1 MLSNFHTHTQFC
13 DGKSSAEEMVISAIN
28 AGFTSIGFS
37 GHGYTDFDLSYCM
50 KDTDGYIKEIKRLR
64 DKYGSDIQVYVGVEE
79 DAFCLVDRSRFDY
92 LLGSSHYLKIQDKY
106 YPIDLSYNGLK
117 LGIEALDS
125 NIEAVA
131 ESYYSKFTDYIKN
144 RKPDI
149 VGHLD
154 LLTKY
159 DEKSGYPF
167 LNNSGYNRIAEKYTE
182 QIADLG
188 CIVEINTGAI
198 ARGHRTTPY
207 PAENLLH
214 ILKKHGADIIISSD
228 CHNAS
233 DIACSFT
240 EVRYML
246 KDIGFKHVMTLY
258 DGKFVKDML

>member
-13 DGKSSAEEMVISAIN
+13 DGKSTAEEMVISAIN
-28 AGFTSIGFS
+28 AGFSAIGFS
-37 GHGYTDFDLSYCM
+37 GHGYMDFDLSYCM
-50 KDTDGYIKEIKRLR
+50 KDTDGYIAEVNRIR
-64 DKYGSDIQVYVGVEE
+64 DKYSSDIQIYLGVEE
-79 DAFCLVDRSRFDY
+79 DAFCPVDRSRFDY
-92 LLGSSHYLKIQDKY
+92 LLGSCHYLKIKGKN
-106 YPIDLSYNGLK
+106 YPIDLSYEGLM
-117 LGIEALDS
+117 LGVEALGS

-131 ESYYSKFTDYIKN
+131 ECYYSEFTDYIMK

-159 DEKSGYPF
+159 DEKNGFIF
-167 LNNSGYNRIAEKYTE
+167 LNDPAYNRVAEKYTT

-214 ILKKHGADIIISSD
+214 ILKKHGTDIIISSD
-228 CHNAS
+228 CHNAK

-240 EVRYML
+240 EIRYML
-246 KDIGFKHVMTLY
+246 KDIGFDHVMTLY
-258 DGKFVKDML
+258 NGTFIKDIL